1 MPVVSE
7 FAGNSLPK
15 SKYIYLLFVIALSFD
30 WTKRFFSRVKKL
42 LRFSD
47 WPMCVTKRVFH
58 MGKIYSKNSVS
69 I

>member
-7 FAGNSLPK
+7 FAGNSLLCHL
-15 SKYIYLLFVIALSFD
+15 IGRNA
-30 WTKRFFSRVKKL
+30 FSARVKKL
-42 LRFSD
+42 FRFSD

>member
-1 MPVVSE
+1 MSVVSE
-7 FAGNSLPK
+7 FPGNSLLCHL
-15 SKYIYLLFVIALSFD
+15 IGRNA
-30 WTKRFFSRVKKL
+30 FSHARVKKL
-42 LRFSD
+42 FRFSD